1 MPDPGSA
8 SAERRRILDEYQ
20 RRAREIEPDRYA
32 PWQLSVHLA
41 RAERS
46 RKGAALLRRAG
57 VFPGP
62 GTPCLEIGFGRG
74 GWLSELLVWGVP
86 LRNLHGIDLDLSAVR
101 LVSGRLDG
109 SRLAV
114 GDAAEMPW
122 PSGAFDLVIAS
133 TVFTSILDD
142 GVRRA
147 VAREVARVL
156 APGGALLWYDFAF
169 NNPGNSHV
177 RKVSR
182 GELQALFPGL
192 TGRIQS
198 VGLAPPIA
206 RRIAPWS
213 WVLATTLEA
222 VPFLRTHLLAVLAK
236 PGPDGAPPAF

>member
-1 MPDPGSA
+1 MPDSGSA
-8 SAERRRILDEYQ
+8 SAERRRILDEYE

-46 RKGAALLRRAG
+46 RKAAALLRRAG

-62 GTPCLEIGFGRG
+62 GTACLEIGFGRG

-86 LRNLHGIDLDLSAVR
+86 LRHLHGIDLDLTAVR

-109 SRLAV
+109 ARLAV

-122 PSGAFDLVIAS
+122 PSGSFELVIAS

-147 VAREVARVL
+147 VAREITRVL
-156 APGGALLWYDFAF
+156 SPGGALLWYDFAF

-177 RKVSR
+177 RKVDR
-182 GELQALFPGL
+182 TELRALFPDL

-206 RRIAPWS
+206 RRIAPLS
-213 WVLATTLEA
+213 WVLATSLEA
-222 VPFLRTHLLAVLAK
+222 LPFLRTHLLAVLAR
-236 PGPDGAPPAF
+236 PGPGRPARG